1 MKHKVQTW
9 ATLLENRK
17 LMQKSLFHSGF
28 FWIAFC
34 LSIKIIL
41 ETLWFISCIYFVDM
55 CFILKIS
62 FLSKKWLLIS
72 QSYLSK
78 TFYQI
83 VLVILPKR
91 ARTFHQKFF
100 FMVLNDYHF
109 PRILFWSLFILNS
122 IWKGCLGWVESVGE
136 NSDRKRGVGA
146 REGERG
152 AWGDA
157 VNIYN
162 WK

>member
-1 MKHKVQTW
+1 MKCIRIDRLNMKHKVQTW

-100 FMVLNDYHF
+100 LWFWMITIFPAYCFGHVHF
-109 PRILFWSLFILNS
+109 EFYL
-122 IWKGCLGWVESVGE
+122 KGVSGLS
-136 NSDRKRGVGA
+136 
-146 REGERG
+146 GERRG
-152 AWGDA
+152 
-157 VNIYN
+157 
-162 WK
+162 KFR